1 MVAHTDMHP
10 ILRRFRGGG
19 AATVLICSIMC
30 IMEKQCGFGVS
41 RQMLGEKKA
50 SVEAG
55 LAAASE
61 AQRFGVL
68 KVQG

>member
-1 MVAHTDMHP
+1 M
-10 ILRRFRGGG
+10 
-19 AATVLICSIMC
+19 LICSIMC

>member
-1 MVAHTDMHP
+1 
-10 ILRRFRGGG
+10 
-19 AATVLICSIMC
+19 
-30 IMEKQCGFGVS
+30 
-41 RQMLGEKKA
+41 MLGEKKA

-61 AQRFGVL
+61 AQRFGDL